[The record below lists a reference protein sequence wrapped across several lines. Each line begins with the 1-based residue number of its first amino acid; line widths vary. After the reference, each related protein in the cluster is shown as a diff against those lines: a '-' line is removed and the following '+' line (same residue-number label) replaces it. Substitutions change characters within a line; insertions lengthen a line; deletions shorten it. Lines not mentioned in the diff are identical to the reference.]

1 MEAAWEMA
9 EQPWFI
15 SNRKKEV
22 LGIGERKALFLL
34 LFQPI
39 SKCGLASSTST

>member
-15 SNRKKEV
+15 SNRKEEV
-22 LGIGERKALFLL
+22 LGIGEREALFLL
-34 LFQPI
+34 LF
-39 SKCGLASSTST
+39 